1 MRYIIVLMGL
11 CFLLEIE
18 CFGNNIIPPGT
29 VLLDK
34 KTGTYID
41 NAEITLSS
49 WLEYLYWLKKYKGE
63 KSEEY
68 LSALPDSA
76 TCEKLY
82 GAVRYFQHPKYR
94 NYPVVGISHEQ
105 ATAYCQ
111 WRSDRVNEILKKQS
125 VVYSLPDEFDYQLAF
140 KKQKPPKNPSQ
151 TINPINPKKK
161 KLNGIG
167 NNVNELT
174 ANPNV
179 IVVGT
184 EGNQLI
190 FDDYKGIHYQLGF
203 RCKAILKNN

>member
-11 CFLLEIE
+11 CFLLGVEG
-18 CFGNNIIPPGT
+18 FGNNIIPPGT
-29 VLLDK
+29 VLLEK
-34 KTGTYID
+34 KTATYID
-41 NAEITLSS
+41 NAEITLSG
-49 WLEYLYWLKKYKGE
+49 WLEYLHWLKQHKGE

-68 LSALPDSA
+68 LSAIPDSA

-94 NYPVVGISHEQ
+94 NYPVVGISYEQ
-105 ATAYCQ
+105 AKAYCQ
-111 WRSDRVNEILKKQS
+111 WRSDRVNEMLKKHN

-140 KKQKPPKNPSQ
+140 KKQKPSKNPSQ
-151 TINPINPKKK
+151 TISPVNPKKK

-174 ANPNV
+174 ANPKV
-179 IVVGT
+179 IVIGT

-190 FDDYKGIHYQLGF
+190 FDDYNGIHYKLGF
-203 RCKAILKNN
+203 RCKAILKK

>member
-11 CFLLEIE
+11 CILLEVE
-18 CFGNNIIPPGT
+18 GFGNNIIPPGT

-41 NAEITLSS
+41 NAEITISA
-49 WLEYLYWLKKYKGE
+49 WMEYLHWLKQQKGE
-63 KSEEY
+63 TSKDY
-68 LSALPDSA
+68 TSALPDTA

-82 GAVRYFQHPKYR
+82 GAVRYFQHPKFR
-94 NYPVVGISHEQ
+94 NYPIVGITYEQ

-111 WRSDRVNEILKKQS
+111 WRSDRVNELQKGCE
-125 VVYSLPDEFDYQLAF
+125 VVYSLPDEYDFQMAF

-161 KLNGIG
+161 KLSGIG
-167 NNVNELT
+167 YNVNELT
-174 ANPNV
+174 ANSKV
-179 IVVGT
+179 IVIGT

-190 FDDYKGIHYQLGF
+190 FDDYRGAHYQLGL
-203 RCKAILKNN
+203 RCKAILKK